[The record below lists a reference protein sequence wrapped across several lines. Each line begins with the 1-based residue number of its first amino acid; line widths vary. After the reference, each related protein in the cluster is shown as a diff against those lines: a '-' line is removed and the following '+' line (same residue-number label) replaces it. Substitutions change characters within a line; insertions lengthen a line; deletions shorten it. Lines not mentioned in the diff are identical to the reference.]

1 MKLDIELEN
10 CSMVF
15 ISELAKMTTSAEIL
29 DQITEYAIADDY
41 ASKGPEA
48 FEIEHCDYPLS
59 DYMESVL
66 FNENISEET
75 LIKIILHFK
84 SEGDQLALVDR
95 NKLFTARLLELFAEN
110 VNYLYPVEIFFKKYL
125 ISEEIAN
132 VIVSRIINGEI
143 NMDMDGGDYTDVE
156 SIEGVVKSIGQR
168 CSIENSRT
176 FEVWWESQRAQLVQS
191 STLWGDI
198 IAERIMDADLHT
210 TIPKRSMFMDNSLRN
225 LRLCC
230 SDEVGERLTF
240 WWEEQKRKNKL
251 R

>member
-66 FNENISEET
+66 FNENLSEET
-75 LIKIILHFK
+75 IMKIMLNFK
-84 SEGDQLALVDR
+84 SECDQLALVCR
-95 NKLFTARLLELFAEN
+95 NKLFTAKLLELFAEK
-110 VNYLYPVEIFFKKYL
+110 VSYLYPVELLFKNYSFPVEL
-125 ISEEIAN
+125 AN
-132 VIVSRIINGEI
+132 VIVSRIINDEI
-143 NMDMDGGDYTDVE
+143 NMDMDGGDYPDVE
-156 SIEGVVKSIGQR
+156 SIEGVVKTIGQR
-168 CSIENSRT
+168 CSIES
-176 FEVWWESQRAQLVQS
+176 FQKLEKWWENKKAQLVQS
-191 STLWGDI
+191 STLWGDV
-198 IAERIMDADLHT
+198 IAERIMNGDLLT
-210 TIPKRSMFMDNSLRN
+210 SIPKKTMFMDNSLRN